1 MSGEDRYAGRAPSA
15 APIRAASCLHRRNTR
30 QMERVKVARA
40 ALQDREQQRFGGSE
54 LALL

>member
-15 APIRAASCLHRRNTR
+15 APISAASCLYRRNTR

-40 ALQDREQQRFGGSE
+40 ALQDREQHRFGGSE